1 MSGKKDQA
9 DSTYQPAAE
18 VKNTRKDRYELRL
31 GRSTVVISESDSDC
45 GDELIAGLEV
55 KVEDITEE
63 TRVESPFESLGVA
76 EGRCGGMKSAPSQS
90 SSTRTPAFN
99 LPRYRCH
106 QRPTKS

>member
-31 GRSTVVISESDSDC
+31 RRSTVVISESDSDY
-45 GDELIAGLEV
+45 GDKLIAGLEV

-63 TRVESPFESLGVA
+63 TTVESLLESLGVA
-76 EGRCGGMKSAPSQS
+76 EGREREEERERDQS
-90 SSTRTPAFN
+90 SEVRMSQQSMGGF
-99 LPRYRCH
+99 
-106 QRPTKS
+106 SMESFIE